1 MKKKTT
7 TDENYVLG
15 YLFELFVTEKVGLY
29 RREQVVL
36 QEAREAINSYNFSE
50 TSRSNDFCFQYAP
63 MIFVPN
69 AFTPNGENPIFKPT
83 LSNVSA
89 SNYSFFIMNRWG
101 QIIFETNDPSVGWN
115 GNISNTGIMATNDV
129 FLYVINFENEKKIKV
144 NKRGFVT
151 MVK

>member
-1 MKKKTT
+1 
-7 TDENYVLG
+7 
-15 YLFELFVTEKVGLY
+15 
-29 RREQVVL
+29 
-36 QEAREAINSYNFSE
+36 
-50 TSRSNDFCFQYAP
+50 

-89 SNYSFFIMNRWG
+89 SNYSFFVMNRWG

-115 GNISNTGIMATNDV
+115 GNISNTGILATNDV